1 MAANSE
7 VVRGRDPIRLPAW
20 VVIGVALALAGAL
33 AVVSTPEQD
42 TTIAPASDSA
52 TITERGSTGVRS
64 DVEMAQLKAT
74 VAQRFWAE
82 QHGTAAISEPAS
94 TGTRSDVEM
103 AELKAAVAQ
112 RFLAQQRATQE
123 AAEPQ
128 ISYTADNGAP
138 VIIDGEIC
146 GQCR

>member
-1 MAANSE
+1 M
-7 VVRGRDPIRLPAW
+7 
-20 VVIGVALALAGAL
+20 
-33 AVVSTPEQD
+33 
-42 TTIAPASDSA
+42 
-52 TITERGSTGVRS
+52 
-64 DVEMAQLKAT
+64 
-74 VAQRFWAE
+74 AQRFWAE